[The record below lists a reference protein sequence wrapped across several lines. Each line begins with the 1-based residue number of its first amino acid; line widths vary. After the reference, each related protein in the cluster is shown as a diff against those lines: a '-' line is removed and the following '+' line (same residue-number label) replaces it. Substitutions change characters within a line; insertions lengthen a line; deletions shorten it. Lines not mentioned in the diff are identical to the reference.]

1 MRYSEDVIEQ
11 VRNANDIVDVIG
23 QYVKLTKK
31 GANYFGLCPFHG
43 EKTPSFS
50 VSPQKQIYYC
60 FGCGAGGNVITF
72 LMEYENETFV
82 EALKELAERAHIAL
96 PAPNESGEG
105 RADAER
111 KARLFAVNK
120 TAALWYYDRL
130 HREEGQA
137 GYAYFR
143 EKRRLSDRTITHFGL
158 GYAGK
163 TPDALYQYLRG
174 KGFDDLSLKQSGLCT
189 IEERGP
195 RDKFWNRVMFPIMD
209 VNNRVIAFGGRVMG
223 DGMPKY
229 LNSPETPIFDK
240 SGTLYGLNFA
250 RRSRRKF
257 LLLCEGY
264 MDVIALHQAG
274 FTNAV
279 ASLGTAFNEKH
290 ARLLKRYTDDVILT
304 QDSDEAGVRAK
315 LRAFPILRDAGLNVK
330 VLTIEGYKDPDE
342 LIRAEGPDA
351 YEAFIQKAKN
361 AFLFEIDAVKA
372 QYDFADPAEKTK
384 FYEDTAERLCMFTE
398 PLEQDNYIQAV
409 SHEHMIPYEE
419 LKRLVARKMLRI
431 GTKPQTEKRYDPDQA
446 YLKQEAEEAH
456 RREEAQQRNRA
467 AQDASQSGFAGDESE
482 QAFDSYDAYEAALSA
497 FASDEAGA
505 VNEADAAD
513 KAHGAEKSGAEQTG
527 AEPSGREE
535 NGQKAAGQK
544 ADGRQ
549 SQRGGMSSAQGERRA
564 ASLPGHGQANRTA
577 PRTPLRLSRKEAAVL
592 KSERLLLSWFSVR
605 PDIIEPVFAH
615 LSLTDF
621 SDGIYREIAE
631 EILKQEKAGG
641 IKPAAIMDLYA
652 GDEEKR
658 RQAGAIFN
666 ADATHRAIDDMSEQD
681 FEKALTE
688 AVRNIRQRRLDEAIL
703 EVGGDVL
710 KFQALMQEKTAL
722 SKMWIHL

>member
-1 MRYSEDVIEQ
+1 MRYSEDIIEQ

-23 QYVKLTKK
+23 QYVKLNKK

-72 LMEYENETFV
+72 LMEYENYTFT
-82 EALKELAERAHIAL
+82 EALKALAERAHITL
-96 PAPNESGEG
+96 PATGEDG
-105 RADAER
+105 GSREQSEL
-111 KARLFAVNK
+111 KTRLYAINK
-120 TAALWYYDRL
+120 MAALWYYNRL
-130 HREEGQA
+130 HQPDGQT

-163 TPDALYQYLRG
+163 TQDALYRYLKE
-174 KGFDDLSLKQSGLCT
+174 KGCKDEDLKQSGLVS
-189 IEERGP
+189 IEERGA

-209 VNNRVIAFGGRVMG
+209 VNNRVVAFGGRVMG

-229 LNSPETPIFDK
+229 LNSPETPVFDK

-250 RRSRRKF
+250 RKSRRKF

-330 VLTIEGYKDPDE
+330 VLSIEGYKDPDE

-351 YEAFIQKAKN
+351 YETFIQKAKN
-361 AFLFEIDAVKA
+361 AFLFEIDAIKK
-372 QYDFADPAEKTK
+372 QHDLSDPAEKTK
-384 FYEDTAERLCMFTE
+384 FYDEIAERLCMFTE

-409 SHEHMIPYEE
+409 SHEQMIPYEE
-419 LKRLVARKMLRI
+419 LKRLVARKMLRQ
-431 GTKPQTEKRYDPDQA
+431 KPRQEEKRYDPDQA
-446 YLKQEAEEAH
+446 YLKDEAEEAK
-456 RREEAQQRNRA
+456 RREAASRVAGTGMQQNEIEQKAAEKQREIGTEDTAGTAAEMPRGEGFDTPLYEENGSQPNK
-467 AQDASQSGFAGDESE
+467 AQDWAEDTDAG
-482 QAFDSYDAYEAALSA
+482 YDAY
-497 FASDEAGA
+497 
-505 VNEADAAD
+505 DAAVSLFAD
-513 KAHGAEKSGAEQTG
+513 DANGMASAKTNAVSGAG
-527 AEPSGREE
+527 
-535 NGQKAAGQK
+535 K
-544 ADGRQ
+544 
-549 SQRGGMSSAQGERRA
+549 QRRDTKPMKRVQPA
-564 ASLPGHGQANRTA
+564 
-577 PRTPLRLSRKEAAVL
+577 RLSKKEAAVL
-592 KSERLLLSWFSVR
+592 QSERLLLSWFCVR
-605 PDIIEPVFAH
+605 PDIIEPVFEA
-615 LSLTDF
+615 LSLSDF

-631 EILKQEKAGG
+631 EILRQHKEGAV
-641 IKPAAIMDLYA
+641 KPASVMDRYA
-652 GDEEKR
+652 ADDEKR
-658 RQAGAIFN
+658 RQAGAILN
-666 ADATHRAIDDMSEQD
+666 ADAAHRAIDDMTTQD

-688 AVRNIRQRRLDEAIL
+688 AVRNIRQRKLEEAL
-703 EVGGDVL
+703 SDVGADVH
-710 KFQALMQEKTAL
+710 KFQALMAEKAAL
-722 SKMWIHL
+722 SKLWICL